1 MRAVGY
7 LRVST
12 ADQGASG
19 LGLDA
24 QRAAIT
30 GVCWQHGWEFA
41 DVLIDSG
48 LSAKTTWPEVS
59 IGVPLQPPAA
69 SYVAFAL
76 EMNVSLPQAKN
87 YGG

>member
-1 MRAVGY
+1 VCAIGY
-7 LRVST
+7 VRVST
-12 ADQGASG
+12 ADQGASD
-19 LGLDA
+19 LRLDA
-24 QRAAIT
+24 QRVAIT
-30 GVCWQHGWEFA
+30 DACPQHGWEFV
-41 DVLIDSG
+41 DVLVDSG

-69 SYVAFAL
+69 SYLAFAL